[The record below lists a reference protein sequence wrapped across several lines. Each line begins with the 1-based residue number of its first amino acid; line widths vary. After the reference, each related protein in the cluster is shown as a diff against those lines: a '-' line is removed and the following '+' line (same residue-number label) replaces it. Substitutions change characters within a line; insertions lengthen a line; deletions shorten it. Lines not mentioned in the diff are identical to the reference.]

1 MYACTSCALAPRC
14 SARRNLNLDESRLVP
29 EPMTRVAG
37 KPDSFQATWVSTST
51 GLDTTSSSASGDCS
65 ASGGTILRNSATFR
79 WSRSSLVSPGIWR
92 APAVTMARSEPLV
105 TDMSV
110 PDTRRVR
117 GRNAAACCRSSISPR
132 SLSGSAST
140 SAISSARSRVRMVC
154 AMAIPTLPAPITDTL
169 VSLRRW
175 CGDVGVTPP
184 SVTGRK
190 KPEEAPLA
198 SKPSSESDEAFFIIY
213 LSHCFALLWLGLP
226 ASWSRSWFVDAEMIS
241 PGCYL

>member
-1 MYACTSCALAPRC
+1 LETI
-14 SARRNLNLDESRLVP
+14 SR
-29 EPMTRVAG
+29 M
-37 KPDSFQATWVSTST
+37 
-51 GLDTTSSSASGDCS
+51 ASGDCS
-65 ASGGTILRNSATFR
+65 ASAGTILRNSATLR
-79 WSRSSLVSPGIWR
+79 WRRFSLVSPGICR

-110 PDTRRVR
+110 SDTRRVR

-154 AMAIPTLPAPITDTL
+154 AMAIPTLPAPMTDTL

-175 CGDVGVTPP
+175 CDVGVE
-184 SVTGRK
+184 SSDTGRK

-198 SKPSSESDEAFFIIY
+198 SKPSSESDVAFFI
-213 LSHCFALLWLGLP
+213 LLCLLT
-226 ASWSRSWFVDAEMIS
+226 R
-241 PGCYL
+241 